1 MRKTLFALVALLA
14 FASACQPSTEEN
26 TSTTVSTSGSTKT
39 TTTRTKGQKPD
50 KKNKAIQHIVQRTHA
65 FSSPDQPDYFRLALH
80 GDAVTSGQVEFTV
93 TTHDGQ
99 KIYEE
104 HFPAADL
111 EASMVY
117 EMKTPTASASEREAY
132 ILKRMEE
139 FFLPA
144 NFISPAIA
152 QGAVPPTDPSNE
164 AAWKRIQANPGS
176 IGFKYLLGKEDGHLL
191 AYDPAQKKA
200 VRYGSFGG

>member
-1 MRKTLFALVALLA
+1 MVLLVG
-14 FASACQPSTEEN
+14 CQSSTEET
-26 TSTTVSTSGSTKT
+26 TSKTVSKDGQTKT
-39 TTTRTKGQKPD
+39 TTRTTGKTPG
-50 KKNKAIQHIVQRTHA
+50 KKNKNIQHIVQRTHH

-80 GDAVTSGQVEFTV
+80 GDAVTSGQVEFTI
-93 TTHDGQ
+93 TTQGGQ

-117 EMKTPTASASEREAY
+117 EMKTPTASPSEREAY

-139 FFLPA
+139 FFQPS
-144 NFISPAIA
+144 NFISPAISE
-152 QGAVPPTDPSNE
+152 GASLPTDTNQV
-164 AAWKRIQANPGS
+164 ATWKRIQANPAS
-176 IGFKYLLGKEDGHLL
+176 IGFKYLLGKEDGRLL
-191 AYDPAQKKA
+191 AYDPAEKKA